1 MKTLITLVLILV
13 SLNSYSQLEF
23 IDLPKQTLL
32 DGMKQYSDYRFNK
45 DTNNFI
51 SYYGPEVVAIFSIE
65 RDTVTSAMF
74 VWNIEKN
81 LLNVRAELA
90 DKNVYT
96 KVGDNLWKLNSNKI
110 LFCSLFIH
118 DDSLTFSVI
127 FVGKDAVGDAP

>member
-51 SYYGPEVVAIFSIE
+51 SYYGPEVVAIFSVE

>member
-1 MKTLITLVLILV
+1 MKSFITLVLIIA

-23 IDLPKQTLL
+23 IDFPKQTLL
-32 DGMKQYSDYRFNK
+32 DGMKQYTDYRFNK

-51 SYYGPEVVAIFSIE
+51 SYYGPDVVAIFSIE

-81 LLNVRAELA
+81 LMNVKAELA

-96 KVGDNLWKLNSNKI
+96 KVGDNLWKLNSAKI
-110 LFCSLFIH
+110 LFCSLFLNK
-118 DDSLTFSVI
+118 DNLTFCVV
-127 FVGKDAVGDAP
+127 FTGKDAIIYSP